1 MPAKGPSTP
10 ASAELTPP
18 REPLPAAELD
28 EGFYRICGVK
38 GSGKTQLVKLFTLE
52 ALSELE
58 TNPWAK
64 LVVYEP
70 KREFYAW
77 LSSLGLS
84 RPVTYFMPSDT
95 RSVALDFT
103 TDYPSYQDSK
113 TLTYAFYPENPREHE
128 RFWGDSLR
136 TIYAAVLDAIK
147 EKMGYVDLRL
157 VCLVLEDEELTAK
170 LLESDRYFIEAR
182 NLLLQ
187 HKEARNETAQSIR
200 MTIYSRIAEM
210 KVLAAH
216 MEAARSDNGLF
227 SLREFITKP
236 DQGPLVVSKDST
248 YHLVHD
254 PINGV
259 LFLRLMQLLD
269 SEQYDKRRKIFII
282 IDEFPTL
289 AGDVPCPGIHDMF
302 LRLRSRGVVLLITY
316 QAHTTLK
323 RVYGEHVSEIVGQ
336 CNNVIHLSQADVE
349 SAEYAAKDLGMFQK
363 TQSSQTIGANTS
375 FTSSQQKYEEYY
387 FPPTSLMDIPPA
399 NPADGVQGR
408 ARVKSPRA
416 GKLRWAFTYPP
427 NEIAAIPRPDP
438 AIREYVKRDPELGKN
453 FQTYTEFVKR
463 TQRIEPLTSWERDAL
478 LREGRKQR
486 HPAERFIYDDE

>member
-1 MPAKGPSTP
+1 M
-10 ASAELTPP
+10 
-18 REPLPAAELD
+18 
-28 EGFYRICGVK
+28 K
-38 GSGKTQLVKLFTLE
+38 GSGKTHLTKLFILE

-58 TNPWAK
+58 TNPFAK
-64 LVVYEP
+64 LIVYEP

-84 RPVTYFMPSDT
+84 TPVRYFMPSDR

-103 TDYPSYQDSK
+103 RDYPSYQDSK
-113 TLTYAFYPENPREHE
+113 TIAYAFYPPDPKEHQ
-128 RFWGDSLR
+128 RFWSDSLR

-157 VCLVLEDEELTAK
+157 VCLVLEDEELTAR
-170 LLESDRYFIEAR
+170 LLASDPYLVEAN
-182 NLLLQ
+182 NLLLK
-187 HKEARNETAQSIR
+187 HAEARNETAQSIR
-200 MTIYSRIAEM
+200 MTLYSRIAEM

-216 MEAARSDNGLF
+216 MEAARDESGPF
-227 SLREFITKP
+227 SLREFIAKP
-236 DQGPLVVSKDST
+236 HQGTLVVSKDST

-254 PINGV
+254 PMNGV

-269 SEQYDKRRKIFII
+269 SEQFDKRRKVFIV

-289 AGDVPCPGIHDMF
+289 AGDTPCPGIHDMF

-336 CNNVIHLSQADVE
+336 CNNVIHLSQADIE

-363 TQSSQTIGANTS
+363 KQSSQTIGNETT
-375 FTSSQQKYEEYY
+375 FTSSHQKYEEYY
-387 FPPTSLMDIPPA
+387 FHPTSLMDIPPE
-399 NPADGVQGR
+399 NPSDGVQGR

-416 GKLRWAFTYPP
+416 KELRWKFTYTPR
-427 NEIAAIPRPDP
+427 EIDAIPKRDP
-438 AIREYVKRDPELGKN
+438 AIPEYMSRDPELGHN
-453 FQTYTEFVKR
+453 FDAYVELIKR
-463 TQRIEPLTSWERDAL
+463 TQRIAELAPWEREAL
-478 LREGRKQR
+478 LKPGPRKK
-486 HPAERFIYDDE
+486 HPAEVFLADAE